1 MSDEG
6 FEMLRCESCGQ
17 EAVWPTV
24 LPNAPLKCS
33 LCGFEAPGSKGG
45 RTVHNGAP
53 MLDSGDQ

>member
-1 MSDEG
+1 MSEED

-33 LCGFEAPGSKGG
+33 LCGFETPGGKDSKSVHVGG
-45 RTVHNGAP
+45 PAGK
-53 MLDSGDQ
+53 